1 MKSKNWIFVLL
12 IVIGVVLAFFGFVMY
27 AVSSIPYQ
35 DVNLVP
41 DIVLMR
47 QQVKIISGLIMML
60 GGSLTSVISIISLV
74 ISKKRNK
81 K

>member
-12 IVIGVVLAFFGFVMY
+12 IVIGVIFAFFGFVMY
-27 AVSSIPYQ
+27 AVSSIPFQ
-35 DVNLVP
+35 DIEQVP
-41 DIVLMR
+41 DMALMR